1 MYLIGEIASAHAGE
15 KDLFK
20 NLIKTAIEKD
30 LKKLKFKIFSY
41 SELVSIDAT
50 NQESLRDIEFNTEDW
65 MELFLWL
72 GKTLKK

>member
-30 LKKLKFKIFSY
+30 LKKLKFKF
-41 SELVSIDAT
+41 
-50 NQESLRDIEFNTEDW
+50 
-65 MELFLWL
+65 FL
-72 GKTLKK
+72 TLN